1 MCMTKPVADTAPLY
15 VVAEPT
21 PIRTGVSLKNVLD
34 FIRASD
40 DAIETAVGIPKCWVV
55 LMLLR

>member
-1 MCMTKPVADTAPLY
+1 MCMTKPVDDTAPFNMI
-15 VVAEPT
+15 AKPT
-21 PIRTGVSLKNVLD
+21 PIRAGEPLKNVLD

-40 DAIETAVGIPKCWVV
+40 DPVELAVRIPKCWVV

>member
-1 MCMTKPVADTAPLY
+1 MTKPVDDTAPFNMI
-15 VVAEPT
+15 AKPT
-21 PIRTGVSLKNVLD
+21 PIRAGEPLKNVLD

-40 DAIETAVGIPKCWVV
+40 DPVELAVRIPKCWVV